1 MREIFFIISVLAII
15 IIISIVLTAG
25 VGIVLTAINI
35 KMGPY
40 KCVDIDNN
48 EIICEQTWRSHGTL
62 YGITK
67 EGKHI
72 NLKSFETIDKK

>member
-1 MREIFFIISVLAII
+1 MKKTLFIISILTIV
-15 IIISIVLTAG
+15 IIISIILTVG
-25 VGIVLTAINI
+25 VEIILTTINI
-35 KMGPY
+35 SRGPY
-40 KCVDIDNN
+40 KCIDIDNN

-72 NLKSFETIDKK
+72 NLKSFETLNNK